1 MGISLSKG
9 QKISLKKEDGGS
21 LKKVA
26 MGLGWGKAKALWGL
40 LSKDVDLDGS
50 CILFDGNKKSV
61 DAVWFSKL
69 RSDNG
74 SIVHTGD
81 DLEGGGDPNDPNET
95 IHVELPALPAEV
107 QSVVF
112 VVNSYSGE
120 TFKGIPDAFV
130 NVVDL
135 ATNKEIARYSL
146 TLDGGNY
153 EAFIIAKLA
162 RQGGGWD
169 FQAIGQ
175 PVNGGQTIKE
185 IMPWAKEHA

>member
-1 MGISLSKG
+1 MGVSLSKG
-9 QKISLKKEDGGS
+9 QKISLKKEGGGA

-26 MGLGWGKAKALWGL
+26 MGLGWGKAKVLFGL
-40 LSKDVDLDGS
+40 MSKDVDLDGS
-50 CILFDGNKKSV
+50 CILFDGSKKALDS
-61 DAVWFSKL
+61 VWFSKL

-74 SIVHTGD
+74 AVVHTGD

-95 IHVELPALPAEV
+95 IHVDLDGLPADV

-120 TFKGIPDAFV
+120 TFKGIPNAFV
-130 NVVDL
+130 NVADL

-146 TLDGGNY
+146 TLDGGDY
-153 EAFIIAKLA
+153 KAFIIAKLS
-162 RQGGGWD
+162 RQVGDWE